1 MDSLEQ
7 TDVISSTSDSLRCVT
22 GFQQWISPNDE
33 IRVENVITHQHHQ
46 NKQVDFLV
54 RPTDDDDDD
63 DSMQLKTLSMSDS
76 MMIKQERVKNEE
88 EIDYDEYSLSHMDIS
103 GTHFDVQLQVND
115 GLFEP
120 VTRYGVFSSNDLR
133 EKITRFQ
140 TNHSS
145 QTSEMDMDH
154 GSGQRGRTA
163 EHSNGNNRD
172 DGFSRRDRRA
182 NESSGSNSSGGNGS
196 NPNRNNNNSRR

>member
-7 TDVISSTSDSLRCVT
+7 TDVISSASDSLRLVT

-33 IRVENVITHQHHQ
+33 IRVENAIADQHHQ
-46 NKQVDFLV
+46 TKQVDFLV
-54 RPTDDDDDD
+54 RATDDVDDD

-76 MMIKQERVKNEE
+76 IMIKQERVKDEE

-103 GTHFDVQLQVND
+103 VTHFDVQLQVND
-115 GLFEP
+115 GLSEP
-120 VTRYGVFSSNDLR
+120 VTRYGVFSSTDLR

-145 QTSEMDMDH
+145 QTSEMDMEQ
-154 GSGQRGRTA
+154 GSGHRGRTT

-172 DGFSRRDRRA
+172 DGVSPRDRRA
-182 NESSGSNSSGGNGS
+182 NESSGSNSSGNGS